1 MKILVTGAWNATE
14 EQLQCIRDLGHEV
27 VFQQQE
33 KDDLVCA
40 YEEIEGVICN
50 GLFLSH
56 PIERFTNLRYIQ
68 LTSAGYDRVPLGYI
82 KAHNIE
88 IRNAR
93 GVYSIPMAEHAL
105 AGVLALYRRL
115 RDFCQFQRERRW
127 EKLRDLEELNG
138 KTVLIIGCGSV
149 GMECAKRFS
158 AFGCKVIGVE
168 RCNRIVDELFSEFYL
183 WEEHERHLPR
193 ADILV
198 LTLPLT
204 DETRHCVDAGS
215 LALLKDNAVVVNISR
230 GAIIDQKTLES
241 ELESGRLRAVLDV
254 FEDEPLESASPL
266 WTMRNVIITPH
277 VSFIGEQNSK
287 RSALLFMENLNRSDL

>member
-1 MKILVTGAWNATE
+1 MKILITGAWHATE
-14 EQLQCIRDLGHEV
+14 EQLQCIRDLGHKV

-40 YEEIEGVICN
+40 YEEVEGVIGN

-68 LTSAGYDRVPLGYI
+68 LTSAGYDRVPLEYI
-82 KAHNIE
+82 KAHDIE
-88 IRNAR
+88 IHNAR
-93 GVYSIPMAEHAL
+93 GVYSIPMAEYAV

-115 RDFCQFQRERRW
+115 HDFCKFQRERRW

-149 GMECAKRFS
+149 GIECAKRFS
-158 AFGCKVIGVE
+158 AFGCKIIGVGG
-168 RCNRIVDELFSEFYL
+168 RHRLVDEVFNEFCL
-183 WEEHERHLPR
+183 WGEHESALPM

-204 DETRHCVDAGS
+204 DKTRHCMDAKQ
-215 LALLKDNAVVVNISR
+215 LALLNDNAVVVNISR
-230 GAIIDQKTLES
+230 GAVIDQTALEF
-241 ELESGRLRAVLDV
+241 ELKSGRLRAVLDV
-254 FEDEPLESASPL
+254 FEDEPLETTSPL
-266 WTMRNVIITPH
+266 WAMDNVVITPH
-277 VSFIGEQNSK
+277 VSFIGESNSQ
-287 RSALLFMENLNRSDL
+287 RLALLFMKNLTRAL

>member
-14 EQLQCIRDLGHEV
+14 EQLQSIRDLGHEV

-40 YEEIEGVICN
+40 YEEIGGVICN

-68 LTSAGYDRVPLGYI
+68 LTSAGYDRVPLEYI

-88 IRNAR
+88 IHNAR
-93 GVYSIPMAEHAL
+93 RVYSIPMAEHAL
-105 AGVLALYRRL
+105 AGVLAIYRRL
-115 RDFCQFQRERRW
+115 RDFGQFQRKRHW
-127 EKLRDLEELNG
+127 EKLRELEELNG
-138 KTVLIIGCGSV
+138 KTVLTIGCGSV

-158 AFGCKVIGVE
+158 AFGCKIIGVGG
-168 RCNRIVDELFSEFYL
+168 RHRLVDEVFSEFYL
-183 WEEHERHLPR
+183 WGEHKKLLPR

-204 DETRHCVDAGS
+204 DETRHCMDADS
-215 LALLKDNAVVVNISR
+215 LALLKDNTVVVNISR
-230 GAIIDQKTLES
+230 GAIIDQKALES
-241 ELESGRLRAVLDV
+241 ELESGRLRSVLDV
-254 FEDEPLESASPL
+254 FETEPLEATSPL

-287 RSALLFMENLNRSDL
+287 RLALLFMKNLNRANL